1 MSSVEYFV
9 ESATTG
15 RVRFTV
21 SSIGVV
27 GTSVSYSAS
36 VVGGGGSVQ
45 VVDNIIT
52 VSGLSYTASHVVS
65 VSGTVCPEAMVRI
78 PIFFNVTGVL
88 YYLLQ

>member
-1 MSSVEYFV
+1 MSSVEYFA

-27 GTSVSYSAS
+27 GTSASYSAS
-36 VVGGGGSVQ
+36 VVGGSGSVQ
-45 VVDNIIT
+45 VADNIIT
-52 VSGLSYTASHVVS
+52 VSGLSYTESHVVN
-65 VSGTVCPEAMVRI
+65 VSGTVCPEAMARI
-78 PIFFNVTGVL
+78 PISFNLTSEV